1 MYTYSRVLWCR
12 MNHCPTRG
20 VLLTVV
26 GLRVNKV
33 VGRMVALLSLAVLSC
48 LSLAVK
54 TEITVWGLAITPD
67 EKGNDLIVRQFEREN
82 PDIKVKLL
90 GMGAGAMNP
99 QKLMTAIVGGA
110 PPDVIQQDRFT
121 ISDWASR
128 GAFRP
133 LDDLI
138 ERDRGSDPRTPTAD
152 QYYPATWNEAIYDG
166 KLYGIP
172 IGADNR
178 VLYYNTEVFAEKAD
192 ELRRAGLDP
201 TRPPRTWSEV
211 LAYSKVLTEFNADGT
226 IKRAGFIPNEGNSWL
241 YMFAFQNN
249 ANFMSEDGRKC
260 TLNTPAAVEA
270 LDFMKAGYDIL
281 GGYENTLKFKSGTR
295 GGENDPFAI
304 GQIAMIINGDWMIAS
319 YARYSPKAKFLT
331 APAPVPDDRY
341 YQRGRF
347 ADEKDKFITWSGG
360 FAYAIPRGA
369 RNVEA
374 SWKFIKFVQSLEGR
388 QLYAR
393 GQADLEQSRG
403 RRFIPRMAANIEAN
417 EWLVDTYASGNSTY
431 ELALRQHVDM
441 MPYARLR
448 PATFVGLK
456 LWDEHVRAIEQAC
469 RGAQSSEE
477 ALVSGQTRVQQI
489 LDEYFSKE
497 DYPRVNILGWVLG
510 VFGVVV
516 AGLVTWVAL
525 LIRRGAGRVS
535 SQETR
540 AGYAFISPW
549 IIGFLVFT
557 LGPMIA
563 SLVFAFMNY
572 DVLNP
577 AHFVGGK
584 NFVDVFVVDRD
595 LLLKAL
601 GNVAYLAVIG
611 IPLGLTTGLVI
622 ALLLNTG
629 AKGIRFYRTVYY
641 MPAIAPTVAST
652 FLWMWILTPDNQR
665 GLLNN
670 FWTNTIAQWFGVNA
684 PGWFTVEPW
693 AKPALILMGLWGAG
707 GAMILWLA
715 GLKGISKTL
724 YEAADIDGASGWRQ
738 FWSVTLPQLSPL
750 VFFNSVMGF
759 IGVLQ
764 TFDGVYLITRGENM
778 GPNDSLATPVYML
791 FNNGFAYFRMGYA
804 SAIAWMIFFI
814 VVAVTLIQFKLAP
827 RWVHSEVDK

>member
-1 MYTYSRVLWCR
+1 MKCGPNSGVFIEVIGLHRNRVVMRL
-12 MNHCPTRG
+12 
-20 VLLTVV
+20 
-26 GLRVNKV
+26 
-33 VGRMVALLSLAVLSC
+33 VALVLLAVLSC
-48 LSLAVK
+48 FGLATK

-121 ISDWASR
+121 IADWASR
-128 GAFRP
+128 GAFRS

-138 ERDRGSDPRTPTAD
+138 ERDRASDPRTPTAE

-178 VLYYNTEVFAEKAD
+178 VLYYNTEVFAEMAD
-192 ELRRAGLDP
+192 ELRAAGLDP
-201 TRPPRTWSEV
+201 TRPPRTWSET
-211 LAYSKVLTEFNADGT
+211 LAYSKVLTVMNPDGT

-249 ANFMSEDGRKC
+249 ADFMSADGRKC

-270 LDFMKAGYDIL
+270 LDFMREGYDLL
-281 GGYENTLKFKSGTR
+281 GGYENALRFKSGTR

-304 GQIAMIINGDWMIAS
+304 GQIAMIINGDWMIAN
-319 YARYSPKAKFLT
+319 YARYSPKAKFST
-331 APAPVPDDRY
+331 APAPVPDDRF

-347 ADEKDKFITWSGG
+347 ADEKDQFITWAGG
-360 FAYAIPRGA
+360 FAYAIPKGA

-374 SWKFIKFVQSLEGR
+374 SWKFIKFIQSLEGR
-388 QLYAR
+388 QLYAS
-393 GQADLEQSRG
+393 GQADLERSRG
-403 RRFIPRMAANIEAN
+403 RRYIPRMAAHIGAN
-417 EWLVDTYASGNSTY
+417 EWLVETYASGESQY
-431 ELALRQHVDM
+431 EQALRSHVDM
-441 MPYARLR
+441 MPFAKLR

-469 RGAQSSEE
+469 RGAQTSEE
-477 ALVSGQTRVQQI
+477 ALQSGQIRVQQV
-489 LDEYFSKE
+489 LDEFYRKDSLPK
-497 DYPRVNILGWVLG
+497 VNIWGWVLG
-510 VFGVVV
+510 AFAAVV
-516 AGLVTWVAL
+516 AGLVTWIAL
-525 LIRRGAGRVS
+525 IVRSGVGRVS
-535 SQETR
+535 KQETR

-549 IIGFLVFT
+549 IFGFLVFT
-557 LGPMIA
+557 LGPMVA
-563 SLVFAFMNY
+563 SLVFAFMQY
-572 DVLNP
+572 DVLND
-577 AHFVGGK
+577 AYFVGFK
-584 NFVDVFVVDRD
+584 NFSDLFVVDQELILR
-595 LLLKAL
+595 AL
-601 GNVAYLAVIG
+601 GNVGYLAVVG
-611 IPLGLTTGLVI
+611 IPLGLTTGLAI

-629 AKGIRFYRTVYY
+629 AKGIRLYRTVYY
-641 MPAIAPTVAST
+641 MPAITPTVAST

-670 FWTNTIAQWFGVNA
+670 FWTNTITTWFGVGA
-684 PGWFTVEPW
+684 PGWFTVEQW
-693 AKPALILMGLWGAG
+693 SKPGLVLMGLWGAG

-715 GLKGISKTL
+715 GLKGVPQTL
-724 YEAADIDGASGWRQ
+724 YEAADIDGASNWRQ

-750 VFFNSVMGF
+750 VFFNSVMAF

-764 TFDGVYLITRGENM
+764 TFDNVYLISTGANM

-804 SAIAWMIFFI
+804 SAIAWLIFFI
-814 VVAVTLIQFKLAP
+814 VVAVTLVQFKLAP
-827 RWVHSEVDK
+827 RWVHTETER